1 MKIRHLFL
9 PATLA
14 LAACNPAP
22 PAATEAEVT
31 LEDDGSKF
39 SYSAGYEIGQRLN
52 DMGGVEVAPDAM
64 MAGLQDALNDAEA
77 RLDAEEMNAV
87 KSRVYKAAAEER
99 NKQREAVAAE
109 AGERGAAFLA
119 ENKSKEGVQETES
132 GLQYMIV
139 EEGEGNSPDPTDTV
153 VVHYRGTLLDGTE
166 FDSSYKRDQPAK
178 FRLNG
183 VIAGWT
189 EGLQL
194 MKPGGKA
201 KLFIPAELA
210 YGARGA
216 GQMIGPNET
225 LIFEVELLEVEENE
239 QAAQDA
245 E

>member
-166 FDSSYKRDQPAK
+166 FDSSYKRGQPAT
-178 FRLNG
+178 FPLNR

-194 MKPGGKA
+194 MKEGAKYRFTIPPALGYGKRGVPGT
-201 KLFIPAELA
+201 IP
-210 YGARGA
+210 
-216 GQMIGPNET
+216 PDST
-225 LIFEVELLEVEENE
+225 LVFEVELIEV
-239 QAAQDA
+239 Q
-245 E
+245 